1 MDLTLIAL
9 KLLTLLLVIA
19 IGYVGGR
26 MRWLGDAN
34 AARVLG
40 HAAFYIFV
48 PALLFRTTA
57 RIDFAML
64 PWRTVA
70 LFFGP
75 AIAMMAAVC
84 LWQRR
89 RVPLVDDAA
98 AAAPGVRGVS
108 AVFGNSVQMGIPMA
122 AAMFGEAG
130 LSIHIA
136 IVSLHSLVLLTL
148 ATVFTEIDLARG
160 RARRAQTPTHRGRM
174 LLSTAKAALV
184 HPVTLPILAGLA
196 WNLTGWPLPSVA
208 DELLSLLG
216 QAVVPLCLVLIGLSL
231 AMFGIKGSAIE
242 AVKLSALK
250 LLVLPLLVLAVSHG
264 LFGLS
269 GLPLWVLVMAAALP
283 TGNNAILMAQRY
295 DSREAEATTTVVLS
309 TFAFAVTAPA
319 WLLFVRWLAP

>member
-1 MDLTLIAL
+1 MDLSLIAL

-40 HAAFYIFV
+40 NAAFYIFV

-57 RIDFAML
+57 RIDFAAM

-70 LFFGP
+70 VFFGP
-75 AIAMMAAVC
+75 ASVMMVAVC

-89 RVPLVDDAA
+89 RVPMVDATS

-136 IVSLHSLVLLTL
+136 IVSLHSLTLLAL
-148 ATVFTEIDLARG
+148 ATVFTEVDLAREQ
-160 RARRAQTPTHRGRM
+160 ARRAEAQAHLGR
-174 LLSTAKAALV
+174 LLASTAKNTLV
-184 HPVTLPILAGLA
+184 HPVTLPILTGLV
-196 WNLTGWPLPSVA
+196 WNLTGWPLPAVA
-208 DELLSLLG
+208 DELLLLLG
-216 QAVVPLCLVLIGLSL
+216 QAVVPLCLLLIGLSL
-231 AMFGIKGSAIE
+231 AMFGIKGSAVE
-242 AVKLSALK
+242 AMKLSAVKL
-250 LLVLPLLVLAVSHG
+250 LLMPVVVLGVGH
-264 LFGLS
+264 FGLGLT
-269 GLPLWVLVMAAALP
+269 GLPLWVVVMAAALP

-295 DSREAEATTTVVLS
+295 DAQEAEATTTAVLS

-319 WLLFVRWLAP
+319 WLFFVRWLAP